1 MVFDSISSKT
11 DKVFSINPSAN
22 VLVFGDIN
30 IRHKDCLTYSS
41 GTERTDELCY
51 NLNNLKSEMT
61 LLMWLTFLIGSLTV
75 TFMVMLI

>member
-22 VLVFGDIN
+22 VLVFRDIN
-30 IRHKDCLTYSS
+30 IRHKDCLTYSG

-61 LLMWLTFLIGSLTV
+61 LLTWLTFLIGSLTV
-75 TFMVMLI
+75 TFMVLVI